1 MNHSI
6 VVGLDGSTESTAA
19 VHWAARE
26 ALLRDAPLHLVHA
39 ADWSSPLGVPATGT
53 AAGREWAEALLRD
66 AVDELRRLH
75 DRLEVRAR
83 SIDGRPAVSLATA
96 AASADMLVLGSR
108 GLGTLTGF
116 VLGSVG
122 MRVIVATERP
132 VILVRA
138 HEDALPHAE
147 GLHTDRDIVVGIDT
161 GRPCD
166 ALLDFA
172 FEEASRRRCT
182 LHALSTWMFPPLA
195 GYGAAY
201 SASLH
206 EQMADS
212 MTVGLDDRLRP
223 WRDAFPS
230 VDVVARATVGHTAEQ
245 LVETGAEAGLVVV
258 GRRVRQSPVGAHIG
272 PVAHAVLHHSRAP
285 VAVIAHR

>member
-1 MNHSI
+1 MNPSI

-26 ALLRDAPLHLVHA
+26 ALMRDAPLHLVHA

-66 AVDELRRLH
+66 AVDELRHLH
-75 DRLEVRAR
+75 AGLEVRAR
-83 SIDGRPAVSLATA
+83 SVDGRPAASLAIA

-122 MRVIVATERP
+122 MAVIHATEQP
-132 VILVRA
+132 VILIRA
-138 HEDALPHAE
+138 HEEVLPHAA
-147 GLHTDRDIVVGIDT
+147 GRHTDRDMVVGVDIS
-161 GRPCD
+161 RPCD
-166 ALLDFA
+166 KVLDFA

-182 LHALSTWMFPPLA
+182 LRAVLTWTLPPLV

-201 SASLH
+201 DPSLH

-212 MTVGLDDRLRP
+212 MTVGLDDRLQP
-223 WRDAFPS
+223 WRETFPS
-230 VDVVARATVGHTAEQ
+230 VDVVARATVGHAAEQ

-258 GRRVRQSPVGAHIG
+258 GRRIRRSPVGAHIG

>member
-83 SIDGRPAVSLATA
+83 SVDGRPAVSLATA

-122 MRVIVATERP
+122 LRVIPATERP

-138 HEDALPHAE
+138 HEDALPHTE
-147 GLHTDRDIVVGIDT
+147 GLHTDRDIVVGIDI

-182 LHALSTWMFPPLA
+182 LHALLTWTFPPLA

-201 SASLH
+201 DVSLQ

-212 MTVGLDDRLRP
+212 MTVGLDDRLQP

-230 VDVVARATVGHTAEQ
+230 VDVVARATVGHAAEQ

-258 GRRVRQSPVGAHIG
+258 GRRIRQSSVGAHIG

>member
-53 AAGREWAEALLRD
+53 AAGRECADALLRD

-83 SIDGRPAVSLATA
+83 SVDGRPAVSLATE

-122 MRVIVATERP
+122 MGAIPLTERP

-147 GLHTDRDIVVGIDT
+147 GLHTDRDIVVGIDI

-182 LHALSTWMFPPLA
+182 LHALLTWTLPPLA
-195 GYGAAY
+195 GYGEAY
-201 SASLH
+201 DASLH

-212 MTVGLDDRLRP
+212 MTVGLDERLQP
-223 WRDAFPS
+223 WRDTFPS
-230 VDVVARATVGHTAEQ
+230 VDVVARATVGHAAEQ
-245 LVETGAEAGLVVV
+245 LVETGAAAGLVVV
-258 GRRVRQSPVGAHIG
+258 GRRIRRSSVGAHIG

>member
-6 VVGLDGSTESTAA
+6 VVGLDGSAESTAA

-53 AAGREWAEALLRD
+53 AAGREWADALLRD
-66 AVDELRRLH
+66 TVDELRRLH
-75 DRLEVRAR
+75 GRLEVRAR
-83 SIDGRPAVSLATA
+83 SVDGRPAVSLATA

-122 MRVIVATERP
+122 MGVIPATERP

-147 GLHTDRDIVVGIDT
+147 GLHTDRDIVVGIDI

-182 LHALSTWMFPPLA
+182 LRALLTWTLPPLA

-201 SASLH
+201 DASLH

-212 MTVGLDDRLRP
+212 MTVGLDDRLQP
-223 WRDAFPS
+223 WRDTFPS
-230 VDVVARATVGHTAEQ
+230 VDVVARATVGHAAEQ

-258 GRRVRQSPVGAHIG
+258 GRRIRQSSVGAHIG